1 VNELADPGWKPS
13 VPVAV
18 GIVRGRG
25 ATGSIL
31 LVMRAAVLL
40 LSVVSGLTAVA
51 VLVFGAGS
59 GEVVI
64 NSTVARMGISAV
76 VGAAVFATSFIGRA
90 GPDLSD
96 ESVMAV
102 SLFQI
107 TMRRVLAAAAVG
119 PAGLIF
125 SWLSADASYVIFGAG
140 LAMLLMAVASPTAR
154 RIEQWE
160 TEVEEAGSDLSVRSA
175 LNRPWR

>member
-1 VNELADPGWKPS
+1 MSEFDDPGWKPS
-13 VPVAV
+13 VPVAM

-25 ATGSIL
+25 VTGSIL

-51 VLVFGAGS
+51 VLIFGAGS

-64 NSTVARMGISAV
+64 GSTVARMTISAA
-76 VGAAVFATSFIGRA
+76 VGAAVIATSFIGRE

-96 ESVMAV
+96 EGAMAV

-119 PAGLIF
+119 PAGLIL

-154 RIEQWE
+154 RISQWE
-160 TEVEEAGSDLSVRSA
+160 IEVEEAGSDLSVPAALSRS
-175 LNRPWR
+175 WR